1 MFPLILRTNLLEWK
15 INLSD
20 TIKNNFH
27 CNFFRKK
34 INMHNDEQHQRHSV
48 H

>member
-1 MFPLILRTNLLEWK
+1 MFPLIIRTNLQEW
-15 INLSD
+15 IITLSD
-20 TIKNNFH
+20 KNNFH